1 MQWTETDKIWPESY
15 ESERG
20 DTLYATDTYD
30 KGLDP
35 TQITFDDVE
44 EDRYEVRL
52 REKYKPH
59 EETVFSTND
68 WDEIEDYFEG
78 VL

>member
-15 ESERG
+15 QSERG

-30 KGLDP
+30 EGLAP

-52 REKYKPH
+52 REKYKPN
-59 EETVFSTND
+59 EETVFSTDD
-68 WDEIEDYFEG
+68 WEEIEEYFEET
-78 VL
+78 L

>member
-30 KGLDP
+30 DGLSS
-35 TQITFDDVE
+35 TQITFSQLE

-52 REKYKPH
+52 REKYKPT
-59 EETVFSTND
+59 ENVLFSTD
-68 WDEIEDYFEG
+68 SWEEVEQYFEEA
-78 VL
+78 L